1 MVDINITQGQGISQA
16 LAEYAKEVNGG
27 KSVKLNKKQWQSIM
41 SKISEINSKRN
52 NESSLYKGDSNI
64 FGNVRGNFVVHQ
76 GKLSFTDEEMN
87 IILKEMGLENKNL
100 NKALASEMQITGLS
114 IEKQAPAKTPVKN
127 KEMNPVQEQQ
137 TVKSAENKVAT
148 NSPAINT
155 PVQIE
160 KPTVNLSETA
170 AKPELLQ
177 TPALNIPRAAAPD
190 LANGPK
196 PVKAENAQ
204 VKPAE
209 LTVPEELPSLSV
221 NTAQKPETI
230 AKEELAAA
238 HTRAD
243 NKPKES
249 VTDSDKTYLES
260 GENFNF
266 YSDGKIKSLDL
277 NIKNLDWSRSGRKEW
292 NQNHQLITDDLD
304 NMMVK
309 NSSGKVIANYHE
321 GKYYIG
327 PKEVSFE
334 KFQKFAAKKGDIISM
349 NYAPDI
355 KVLDN
360 RKDELGSIVKPKLKD
375 LRPENLSLTD
385 LAAQI
390 SKPQD
395 KKFTKRVL
403 TPEFYDRVGEIA
415 KKINC
420 NPAELLAVMNSESGL
435 VTTAKNRHTGATGL
449 IQFMPETA
457 KGLGTSIEEL
467 SNMSELQQLNY
478 VEKFLV
484 NAKRAYIKDDRAL
497 SAGDLYGLIFMP
509 AKSGQEILAVKGT
522 KAYRQNRGL
531 DYDGDGVIS
540 RRDLESHVNTKH
552 VDVKFRT

>member
-114 IEKQAPAKTPVKN
+114 IEKQAPANTPVKN

-160 KPTVNLSETA
+160 KPAVNLSETA

-196 PVKAENAQ
+196 PVKAENTQ